1 MKLRRI
7 LLSWDLLL
15 PLSSS
20 LVLGWWLPEWVPSE
34 LAKDYYGIGITVL
47 SILFAV
53 FLAALVVIITAS
65 DDDFITFLEETG
77 AYSAI
82 VANFRFSLRL
92 LFVAMMYSLVFY
104 AYTAARISNT
114 VHHQAKYFLTVFC
127 FLFLWSLFATFSST
141 EDAIMYRN
149 YRQKFTEAKQRSR
162 NSRA

>member
-15 PLSSS
+15 PLVASI
-20 LVLGWWLPEWVPSE
+20 VLGWWLPQWVPSE
-34 LAKDYYGIGITVL
+34 LAKDYYGIGIAVL
-47 SILFAV
+47 SIIFAV

-92 LFVAMMYSLVFY
+92 LFFAMIYSLVFY
-104 AYTAARISNT
+104 AYTAARIASA
-114 VHHQAKYFLTVFC
+114 VHHQTKYFLVVFC
-127 FLFLWSLFATFSST
+127 FLFLWSLFATFNST

-149 YRQKFTEAKQRSR
+149 YRQKFREAQQKSS
-162 NSRA
+162 NSQA